1 MANDKFVPD
10 SNVKLMQLN
19 LLIVEDSVS
28 YAIELE
34 QLAIKI
40 GYNVIGVTDNSA
52 DALDIIFSQQP
63 DIVLMDINI
72 KGRLSGIDIGKRIH
86 HLDIPILYVTSFDD
100 KKTYEEAQAS
110 NLVGYIVK
118 PVDNKTL
125 ATSLKLLL
133 NSNPIVQSIDGRAI
147 IRQKQDDDFIFFMK
161 NNIYQKVNIE
171 KITFIKS
178 EDNYCNFTLEDDTNY
193 LLRIKLNEAE
203 DLLKSYDFIRCHR
216 QYIVNKNKIRKVD
229 VQMSSIQVGDSH
241 IPFSRSK
248 KQEILNIGIFLR

>member
-1 MANDKFVPD
+1 MAIDNFVPD
-10 SNVKLMQLN
+10 SNSKLVQLN

-28 YAIELE
+28 YSIELE
-34 QLAIKI
+34 QLATKI

-72 KGRLSGIDIGKRIH
+72 KGRLSGIEIGKRIH
-86 HLDIPILYVTSFDD
+86 HLDIPILYITSYDD
-100 KKTYEEAQAS
+100 KETYQEALSS

-133 NSNPIVQSIDGRAI
+133 NSNPKIQSIDGRAHI
-147 IRQKQDDDFIFFMK
+147 KQKQDDDFIFFMK
-161 NNIYQKVNIE
+161 NNVYQKVKIPNIE
-171 KITFIKS
+171 IIKS
-178 EDNYCNFTLEDDTNY
+178 EDNYCSFTLEDGTNY
-193 LLRIKLNEAE
+193 LLRIKLNAVE
-203 DLLKSYDFIRCHR
+203 DLLKDYSFIRCHR
-216 QYIVNKNKIRKVD
+216 QYIVNKKKIRKVD
-229 VQMSSIQVGDSH
+229 VQVNSIQVGNND

-248 KQEILNIGIFLR
+248 KQEIMKLGIFIR